1 MVVRVAKVVAIVG
14 APLSR
19 LGCPAWTDS
28 ARNEPVCGG
37 PLPTGPESVS
47 FPASVSRERRH
58 APRAMT
64 FN

>member
-14 APLSR
+14 
-19 LGCPAWTDS
+19 PAWTDS